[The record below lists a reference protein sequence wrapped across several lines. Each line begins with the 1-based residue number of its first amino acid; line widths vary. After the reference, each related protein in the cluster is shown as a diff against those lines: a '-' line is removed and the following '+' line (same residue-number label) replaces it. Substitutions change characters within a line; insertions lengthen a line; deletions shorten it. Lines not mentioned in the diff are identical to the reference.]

1 MERVG
6 LRTHFSIFGIDF
18 GCRWAKMHLPQRL
31 RRHHGLTGRPL
42 DLFVRGAVVASWRE
56 LEGSILGIFAF
67 YCATRRAGGAS
78 AGDRRRIG
86 GGAVAGGRAALLLLQ
101 GLEGLEDLRDFLSP
115 PYRHAVE
122 AWGSLK
128 EFQVTSRHWA

>member
-1 MERVG
+1 MRLDG
-6 LRTHFSIFGIDF
+6 LAAH
-18 GCRWAKMHLPQRL
+18 
-31 RRHHGLTGRPL
+31 RREIGG
-42 DLFVRGAVVASWRE
+42 
-56 LEGSILGIFAF
+56 GSA
-67 YCATRRAGGAS
+67 
-78 AGDRRRIG
+78 